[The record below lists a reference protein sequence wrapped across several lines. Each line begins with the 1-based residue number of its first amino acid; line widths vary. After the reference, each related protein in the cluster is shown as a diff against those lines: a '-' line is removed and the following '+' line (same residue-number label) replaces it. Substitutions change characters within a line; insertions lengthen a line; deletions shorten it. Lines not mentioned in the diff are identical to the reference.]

1 MGRPI
6 DARGWIFEVEDTT
19 GTTPVWHR
27 ISNVN
32 SWTHNPSENEE
43 TADTTTNDS
52 EGYYEQDVMQRG
64 ATLELSGQY
73 AVTNGVRDPGQGYID
88 TVWAERMGSESRGR
102 VRFRH
107 RTQTEWTVW
116 SCTVTPGERGGE
128 HNAKTSWAA
137 TFTRCGKATFEAV
150 TPDTEEATAA

>member
-6 DARGWIFEVEDTT
+6 DARGWYFEVEDTT
-19 GTTPVWHR
+19 TPATPVWHR

-52 EGYYEQDVMQRG
+52 EGLYEQDVMQRG
-64 ATLELSGQY
+64 ATLEVSGQY
-73 AVTNGVRDPGQGYID
+73 AVTAGVRDPGQNYID
-88 TVWAERMGSESRGR
+88 NVWAWRLGSESRGR
-102 VRFRH
+102 MRYRH
-107 RTQTEWTVW
+107 KSQTDWAVW
-116 SCTVTPGERGGE
+116 ECTVTPGETGGE

-137 TFTRCGKATFEAV
+137 TFTRCGAPTTAAV
-150 TPDTEEATAA
+150 TTTPEP

>member
-6 DARGWIFEVEDTT
+6 DARGWYFEVEDITT
-19 GTTPVWHR
+19 PATPVWHR

-52 EGYYEQDVMQRG
+52 DGLYEQDVMQRG
-64 ATLELSGQY
+64 ATLEVSGQY
-73 AVTNGVRDPGQGYID
+73 AVTASVRDPGQNHID
-88 TVWAERMGSESRGR
+88 NVWAWRLGSESRGR
-102 VRFRH
+102 MRYRH
-107 RTQTEWTVW
+107 KSQTDWSVW
-116 SCTVTPGERGGE
+116 ECTVTPGETGGE

-137 TFTRCGKATFEAV
+137 TFTRCGAPTSQAV
-150 TPDTEEATAA
+150 TTTPEP